1 MTIKFD
7 DGPLKCESCGDE
19 AIGEHDLYLGDSQ
32 PEAMQGGRV
41 SIFGMTAYAEGD
53 PILTSSL
60 FYPAT
65 ALCTYCLLMKVRTV
79 DGPWHN
85 VSARGQS

>member
-1 MTIKFD
+1 MKIKFD

-19 AIGEHDLYLGDSQ
+19 AIGEHDLYLGDPS
-32 PEAMQGGRV
+32 PNASEYERIN
-41 SIFGMTAYAEGD
+41 IFGMTAYAEGD

-85 VSARGQS
+85 VKTKGQS

>member
-1 MTIKFD
+1 MKIIFD

-19 AIGEHDLYLGDSQ
+19 AIGEHDLYLGDPQ
-32 PEAMQGGRV
+32 PGAAQKRI

-65 ALCTYCLLMKVRTV
+65 ALCSYCLLMKVRTV
-79 DGPWHN
+79 DGPWHS
-85 VSARGQS
+85 VSTRGQS